1 MAHKFTKVLFAV
13 EHDGKA
19 YGVHL
24 PADNLEQLLAEAAR
38 LSPSGSLEMY
48 PMPNQGLFTLAVQK
62 GVGQYTTCSGR
73 RKET

>member
-13 EHDGKA
+13 EHDGKV

-24 PADNLEQLLAEAAR
+24 PAEKLEQLLAEAAK

-48 PMPNQGLFTLAVQK
+48 PMPNQELFTLAVQK
-62 GVGQYTTCSGR
+62 S
-73 RKET
+73 ES

>member
-13 EHDGKA
+13 EHDGKV

-24 PADNLEQLLAEAAR
+24 PADKLEQLLAEAAR
-38 LSPSGSLEMY
+38 LSPGGSLELY

-62 GVGQYTTCSGR
+62 FES
-73 RKET
+73 

>member
-24 PADNLEQLLAEAAR
+24 PADKLEQLLSYAAQ
-38 LSPSGSLEMY
+38 LSPSGYLEMF
-48 PMPNQGLFTLAVQK
+48 PIPNQEVFTLVFQK
-62 GVGQYTTCSGR
+62 S
-73 RKET
+73 EA

>member
-1 MAHKFTKVLFAV
+1 MAYKFTKVLFAV
-13 EHDGKA
+13 EHDGKV

-24 PADNLEQLLAEAAR
+24 PADKLEQLLAEAAR

-62 GVGQYTTCSGR
+62 S
-73 RKET
+73 ES